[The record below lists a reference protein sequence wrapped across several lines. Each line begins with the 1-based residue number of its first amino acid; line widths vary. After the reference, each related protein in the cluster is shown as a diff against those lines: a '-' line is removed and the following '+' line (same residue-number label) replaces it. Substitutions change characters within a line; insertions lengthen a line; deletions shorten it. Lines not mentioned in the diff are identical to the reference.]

1 MSELFLKIV
10 NMSISA
16 GWLVLA
22 VLALR
27 LVLKKAPKWS
37 IVALWGIVA
46 ARLLFPFS
54 IESALSLIPS
64 AETVA
69 PEIMMDW
76 SPTID
81 SGVPIINNTLN
92 PIISETFAPA
102 PISNANPLQVLIPL
116 SAIAWLI
123 GVFLLLMYTLISCL
137 RLHSKVRTAVRLRD
151 NIYQSERID
160 SPFVFGVIK
169 PKIYLPL
176 GISGEAAGSVIAHE
190 KAHIRRKDH
199 LWKPFGFLLL
209 TVHWFNPLMWIAY
222 VLLCRDIELA
232 CDESVIKDLGSE
244 QRADYSQ
251 ALLSCSINRRAIAA
265 CPIAF
270 GEVGV
275 KQRVKTVLNYKK
287 PAFWLVM
294 LSVMICIIVG
304 VCFLT
309 NPIDN
314 TVPPSA
320 TPYANTAE
328 WKPLEALRENYT
340 IEQAIADGCV
350 VFDGYTL
357 LSDEDEAIWY
367 DFYHKTCEGEPAAV
381 RVYQAYLDDGK
392 DYSVKELVY
401 DGEKYLLQY
410 YDKTGDTGREFLFQS
425 EYQYLIFCPYTWKEI
440 HLNAFLLADSK
451 DVTYSGY
458 ISRWAS
464 SSIPPKDDIYN
475 NCHLIYCVSYG
486 FNKNDPFLDIYGKA
500 FADIDGDG
508 IEEMCCLGIGS
519 TSGLFTF
526 TFSAFVNTDLKYYN
540 IYWGTNFNEMSFVQN
555 EDGKLQVRGVDNG
568 VWEDDAPEIHVY
580 DITVTEAGE
589 VELSENGEA
598 LKYTSGYGG

>member
-37 IVALWGIVA
+37 IVVLWGIVA
-46 ARLLFPFS
+46 VRLLFPFS

-69 PEIMMDW
+69 PEIMMQW

-102 PISNANPLQVLIPL
+102 PISSANPLQVLIPL

-123 GVFLLLMYTLISCL
+123 GIFLLLMYTLISYL
-137 RLHSKVRTAVRLRD
+137 RLRSKVRTAVRLQD
-151 NIYQSERID
+151 NIYQSERIN

-176 GISGEAAGSVIAHE
+176 SVNGEAAESVIAHE

-251 ALLSCSINRRAIAA
+251 ALLSCSVNRRAIAA

-294 LSVMICIIVG
+294 VSVIICIIVG

-309 NPIDN
+309 NPIDK
-314 TVPPSA
+314 TAPPSA
-320 TPYANTAE
+320 TLYANTAE
-328 WKPLEALRENYT
+328 WKPLEELRENYT

-381 RVYQAYLDDGK
+381 RVYQAYLDDGN
-392 DYSVKELVY
+392 DYCVKELVY

-425 EYQYLIFCPYTWKEI
+425 EYQYLVISPYAWRDTHI
-440 HLNAFLLADSK
+440 NSYILADSEK
-451 DVTYSGY
+451 VTYRDY
-458 ISRWAS
+458 VARMAS
-464 SSIPPKDDIYN
+464 SSFPPKDDIYN
-475 NCHLIYCVSYG
+475 HCHLIYCVSYG
-486 FNKNDPFLDIYGKA
+486 FDRNDPSLSMYGST

-508 IEEMCCLGIGS
+508 IEEQCCLGMGH
-519 TSGLFTF
+519 TSGVSTYI
-526 TFSAFVNTDLKYYN
+526 FSAFVNTELKYYN
-540 IYWGTNFNEMSFVQN
+540 IYLGMDIKDVSFAKS
-555 EDGKLQVRGVDNG
+555 EDGKLRVLALMRGDEPEMHLFDIVITDEGNVELAENG
-568 VWEDDAPEIHVY
+568 V
-580 DITVTEAGE
+580 
-589 VELSENGEA
+589 ELPSATNNMNRD
-598 LKYTSGYGG
+598 K